1 MPQSQAL
8 GLRRG
13 PDSQGVGDVERVP
26 ELSLLF
32 WLTEPR
38 PQGVCSSSHFTQA
51 SGGSETI
58 SFQTLLCTLGF
69 WVGAPVSRVTAP
81 PGQ

>member
-51 SGGSETI
+51 SGGSETMSSRLGCI
-58 SFQTLLCTLGF
+58 GF
-69 WVGAPVSRVTAP
+69 WVGTLVSRVTDP